1 MKTLSNTVSKKWYKW
16 KQLIELAGKKVVQ
29 EQSINK
35 IFNQNYK

>member
-1 MKTLSNTVSKKWYKW
+1 MKTLSNTVSKKWYQC